1 MAFNGKVIK
10 SMYGCMNRAS
20 RQAHQQLNDSASV
33 RFTGVT
39 CLYNKTWYQSREN
52 DLILQRKG

>member
-10 SMYGCMNRAS
+10 GMYGCMNRAS

-33 RFTGVT
+33 RSTGVT
-39 CLYNKTWYQSREN
+39 RLYNKTWYQSKEN
-52 DLILQRKG
+52 DLIL